1 MGNGTRNGKQEG
13 RWEGN
18 EGGEGKEESLEREVP
33 HHFNITLTTANGS
46 GYPQNIF
53 SGNTNGAGPHINF
66 LALMYKNTVNLA
78 NRAPSRPQDVML
90 HQVNF

>member
-1 MGNGTRNGKQEG
+1 MGNRRDDGKEMGWERNEK
-13 RWEGN
+13 RRR
-18 EGGEGKEESLEREVP
+18 GKEESLEREVP